1 MLPAP
6 TTPKPVICRR
16 VHLFLLFFFAGLI
29 ALTGGCKSTKKKRSG
44 MEGYNELIRQ
54 QQQAMAVEQMQHP
67 SVYFRGAVQRQ
78 VVSWRE
84 NLTLAEAILEAGY
97 TNPLSPRSIRVT
109 RGGRVYTIDIRRLM
123 RGTENPPLEPGDLVE
138 VTR

>member
-1 MLPAP
+1 MLPAR
-6 TTPKPVICRR
+6 TTPTPTISRR
-16 VHLFLLFFFAGLI
+16 AHLLLLLLCAGLI
-29 ALTGGCKSTKKKRSG
+29 ALAGGCKSAKKKRSG
-44 MEGYNELIRQ
+44 MEGYNDLIRQ

-97 TNPLSPRSIRVT
+97 SNPLSPRSIRVT

-138 VTR
+138 VIR